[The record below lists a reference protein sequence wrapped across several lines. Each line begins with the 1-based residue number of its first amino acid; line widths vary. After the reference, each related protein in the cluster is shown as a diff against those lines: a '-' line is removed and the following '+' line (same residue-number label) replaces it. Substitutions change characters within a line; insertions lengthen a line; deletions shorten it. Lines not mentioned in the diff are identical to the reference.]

1 VYCLALGVTVQVANR
16 LFDVNIVA
24 ADGEVPVWH
33 PDVRFFKVMQGD
45 QPRAYFYLDPY
56 SRPAEKRGGAWM
68 AEVGASMGGGLPDS
82 VLERSQHFSEP
93 RCGLGICLPEV
104 RGAPFQGERFT

>member
-1 VYCLALGVTVQVANR
+1 M
-16 LFDVNIVA
+16 FDVDIVP

-45 QPRAYFYLDPY
+45 APRAYFYLDPY

-68 AEVGASMGGGLPDS
+68 AEVRA
-82 VLERSQHFSEP
+82 
-93 RCGLGICLPEV
+93 
-104 RGAPFQGERFT
+104 

>member
-1 VYCLALGVTVQVANR
+1 MQVANR

-33 PDVRFFKVMQGD
+33 SDVRFFKVMQGD

-68 AEVGASMGGGLPDS
+68 AEVGAGMGGG
-82 VLERSQHFSEP
+82 E
-93 RCGLGICLPEV
+93 G
-104 RGAPFQGERFT
+104 GAA